1 MNRFKSIRF
10 CGVRF
15 LPLMLG
21 FLLLALLVGD
31 LRHPQVT
38 QRSCSVIALGAG
50 VTSLLKNHSPL
61 YHTGRGAQHN
71 IGLSCEAPHSKKDS
85 SKKSLWASPA
95 LLWVND
101 ETPFTFGQI
110 TLGDRAIL
118 RDIHYKF
125 LPVQHRLTVNS
136 K

>member
-1 MNRFKSIRF
+1 M
-10 CGVRF
+10 RF
-15 LPLMLG
+15 LPLMVG
-21 FLLLALLVGD
+21 FFLLVLVVGD

-38 QRSCSVIALGAG
+38 QRSCSVIALGTG
-50 VTSLLKNHSPL
+50 VASLLKNHSPL

-71 IGLSCEAPHSKKDS
+71 IGLSCEAPHVNKET
-85 SKKSLWASPA
+85 SKKSIWSSPA

-101 ETPFTFGQI
+101 EAPFAFGRI

-118 RDIHYKF
+118 RDIHYQF

-136 K
+136 Q